1 MADQLTADTPT
12 PGTDDARETVV
23 SLQLR
28 YGDMDTNHHIN
39 NVQIAR
45 LFEETRVRSFATWF
59 ETPGRP
65 AGFSFVVG
73 RQDIV
78 FRAVLHY
85 SVEPITGR
93 ACIGRIGNSSFTM
106 VLTLIDA
113 AGTTCA
119 LAETT
124 MVSVD
129 PESGRATPVPEA
141 VRDILTPHLVEGASL
156 LARR

>member
-1 MADQLTADTPT
+1 MAEQLDAVPPTADP
-12 PGTDDARETVV
+12 DDRETAVL
-23 SLQLR
+23 LQVR

-45 LFEETRVRSFATWF
+45 LFEETRVRSFAEWF
-59 ETPGRP
+59 ATPGRP
-65 AGFSFVVG
+65 AGFAFVVG

-85 SVEPITGR
+85 STEPITGR
-93 ACIGRIGNSSFTM
+93 SCIGRIGNSSFTM

-124 MVSVD
+124 MVSID
-129 PESGRATPVPEA
+129 PGTGRSAPLPQPVRE
-141 VRDILTPHLVEGASL
+141 VLTPRLIEGAGL
-156 LARR
+156 PARS